1 MAALDH
7 EAAQLALSAEA
18 LHQRVNLLTLETRGL
33 LSVVEAAFN
42 PMWGPMFRDRDE
54 QTRFADQIQQFACA
68 YTGRVEN
75 LYMVDPQATVY
86 APVPT
91 LPHERREMIR
101 G

>member
-7 EAAQLALSAEA
+7 EATQLAVSVEA
-18 LHQRVNLLTLETRGL
+18 LHRRVELLSLETQGL
-33 LSVVEAAFN
+33 LSAVEAAFN
-42 PMWGPMFRDRDE
+42 PMWGPIFRDRDE
-54 QTRFADQIQQFACA
+54 QTRFADQIQQYACA
-68 YTGRVEN
+68 YTGRVAN

-91 LPHERREMIR
+91 LPHERREMVR

>member
-1 MAALDH
+1 
-7 EAAQLALSAEA
+7 
-18 LHQRVNLLTLETRGL
+18 
-33 LSVVEAAFN
+33 
-42 PMWGPMFRDRDE
+42 MFRDRDE

-75 LYMVDPQATVY
+75 LYMVDPQSTVY

-91 LPHERREMIR
+91 LPHERREMVK

>member
-1 MAALDH
+1 MAALDQ
-7 EAAQLALSAEA
+7 EAAQLAASAEA
-18 LHQRVNLLTLETRGL
+18 LQGRVALLSLETKSL
-33 LSVVEAAFN
+33 LSIVEAAFN
-42 PMWGPMFRDRDE
+42 PTWGPIFRDRDE

-91 LPHERREMIR
+91 LPHERREMVR